1 MKMIK
6 PIVNLSKISDDYDTF
21 VFGFNGV
28 LYDGK
33 DILPEAFTCLKRLS
47 FLGKKIVII
56 SNSSLRI
63 AEIVKIFE
71 KGEISSNIFSN
82 IVSAGEILHYK
93 LKFPKNEYSA
103 IGYKYYHLGSRRERG
118 VFQGLNFEAVSKV
131 EQAHF
136 LYMSQVSSPNDLLD
150 KYRPF
155 LEQSVNL
162 GLPFVCAG
170 NDTSCFID
178 GKLCLAPGALAEAY
192 AILGGRII
200 TLGKPDTNIL
210 RYSLEGMGETGKV
223 LVIGDNIAT
232 DIKMAC
238 LSEYDSVLIS
248 KGRHI
253 NYLGEGYIP
262 DVAKTRELSNSYDV
276 SPSCV
281 ISALR
286 W

>member
-1 MKMIK
+1 M
-6 PIVNLSKISDDYDTF
+6 
-21 VFGFNGV
+21 
-28 LYDGK
+28 
-33 DILPEAFTCLKRLS
+33 
-47 FLGKKIVII
+47 
-56 SNSSLRI
+56 
-63 AEIVKIFE
+63 
-71 KGEISSNIFSN
+71 
-82 IVSAGEILHYK
+82 
-93 LKFPKNEYSA
+93 
-103 IGYKYYHLGSRRERG
+103 
-118 VFQGLNFEAVSKV
+118 
-131 EQAHF
+131 
-136 LYMSQVSSPNDLLD
+136 
-150 KYRPF
+150 
-155 LEQSVNL
+155 
-162 GLPFVCAG
+162 
-170 NDTSCFID
+170 
-178 GKLCLAPGALAEAY
+178 AEAY